1 MAWSQ
6 SVFSSN
12 VAEVGYSDDGELL
25 VTFTNGRQ
33 YAYEGVPEE
42 TALEM
47 SKTAS
52 VGQYLNS
59 EIKGKYN
66 YRRLS

>member
-1 MAWSQ
+1 MTWSQ

-12 VAEVGYSDDGELL
+12 VAEVGWDDNGDLI
-25 VTFTNGRQ
+25 VTFSNGRV

-42 TALEM
+42 KAIEL

-52 VGQYLNS
+52 VGQMLNS
-59 EIKGKYN
+59 EIKGRYN
-66 YRRLS
+66 FRRVR

>member
-12 VAEVGYSDDGELL
+12 VSEVGYSDDGELL
-25 VTFTNGRQ
+25 VTFSNGRQ

-42 TALEM
+42 TALEL

-52 VGQYLNS
+52 VGGMLNS
-59 EIKGKYN
+59 EIKGRYN
-66 YRRLS
+66 YRRIR